1 MKIIK
6 EQSNFR
12 TNWDIL
18 ILILIIA
25 SAFIIP
31 IQIAFRQ
38 EVTVLGSVIIYA
50 IDLFFLLDIYFNSK
64 TSFRVAGV
72 EILNKS
78 LTSKHYYKT
87 NFKIDLLA
95 SLPFDL
101 LFIFWPGL
109 ELEGISI
116 ILWLRTFRLLRIQH
130 LFVIFNRW
138 QNHNRLNPGYLRIIK
153 FLSGIFFLSHLIA
166 CGWFLSSFLSKFPAK
181 SWVVLS
187 GLENSDIVTQYIRS
201 LYWTVTTMTTVGY
214 GDITPHLN
222 YEYFFSII
230 VMIIGA
236 FMYAFIIGNIASLI
250 SSLDIQKATYWSQID
265 SIKLYLRHRG
275 APTDL
280 NERVRNYY
288 EYRWANHR
296 GLEEQKIFNDLP
308 DPLRLEVMMQL
319 TKGLLDKVPLFKYS
333 SENLKNVLLLA
344 LKAKTFDPNSLI
356 VRSGETAK
364 EIFFISKG
372 NMVIINDSGDKKY
385 GTMTDGDYFGNLSIM
400 LGEKRTASVRTTN
413 FCETFVLYSDEFFR
427 IKEEYPEF
435 MEVMKKMSSEK
446 TEKTMQLML
455 DGVIL

>member
-1 MKIIK
+1 MNIIK
-6 EQSNFR
+6 EQSKFR

-25 SAFIIP
+25 SIFIIP
-31 IQIAFRQ
+31 IQIALRH
-38 EVTVLGSVIIYA
+38 EVTFFGSVIIYI
-50 IDLFFLLDIYFNSK
+50 IDLFFLLNIYLNSK

-78 LTSKHYYKT
+78 LISEHYYKT
-87 NFKIDLLA
+87 NFKIDILA

-101 LFIFWPGL
+101 LFIFWTGF
-109 ELEGISI
+109 EIEGISI
-116 ILWLRTFRLLRIQH
+116 ILWIRAFRLLRIQH

-138 QNHNRLNPGYLRIIK
+138 QNHNWVNPGYLRIIK
-153 FLSGIFFLSHLIA
+153 FLSSIFFLSHLIA

-187 GLENSDIVTQYIRS
+187 WLENSDIVTQYIRS

-222 YEYFFSII
+222 YEYIFSII

-250 SSLDIQKATYWSQID
+250 SSLDIQKATYWSKID
-265 SIKLYLRHRG
+265 SIKLYLRYRG
-275 APTDL
+275 VPAKL

-344 LKAKTFDPNSLI
+344 LKSKTYDPNSLI
-356 VRSGETAK
+356 VRSGEKAK

-372 NMVIINDSGDKKY
+372 SMDIIDEKDDKKY
-385 GTMTDGDYFGNLSIM
+385 ASLSDGDYFGNLSIM
-400 LGEKRTASVRTTN
+400 LGEKRTASVRTTE
-413 FCETFVLYSDEFFR
+413 FCETFVLYSEDFFR
-427 IKEEYPEF
+427 IKKEYHEF
-435 MEVMKKMSSEK
+435 ITVMKKMSAEK
-446 TEKTMQLML
+446 TEKTTQLL
-455 DGVIL
+455 LEGIVL

>member
-18 ILILIIA
+18 ILILVIA

-187 GLENSDIVTQYIRS
+187 GIENSDIVTKYIRS

-222 YEYFFSII
+222 YEYIFTII
-230 VMIIGA
+230 VMVIGA

-250 SSLDIQKATYWSQID
+250 SSLDIQKATYWSKID
-265 SIKLYLRHRG
+265 AIKLYLRYRG
-275 APTDL
+275 VPPEV
-280 NERVRNYY
+280 NNRVRNYY

-308 DPLRLEVMMQL
+308 DPLRLEVMMKL

-344 LKAKTFDPNSLI
+344 LKAKTYDPNSLI

-372 NMVIINDSGDKKY
+372 SMDIIDEKDDKKHASLS
-385 GTMTDGDYFGNLSIM
+385 DGDYFGNLSIV
-400 LGEKRTASVRTTN
+400 LGEKRTASVRTTE
-413 FCETFVLYSDEFFR
+413 FCEAFVLYSEDFFR
-427 IKEEYPEF
+427 IKKEYPEF
-435 MEVMKKMSSEK
+435 MEVMKRMSSEK
-446 TEKTMQLML
+446 TEKTIQLML
-455 DGVIL
+455 EGVIL